1 MDNFLNQ
8 QKFFQLVTSYFFLGF
23 FLFTSCT
30 TPTEKLD
37 PEANHVIILKNP
49 TLSELEKLKKIGSGR
64 CEVGLNAYTASANQV
79 SCENYL
85 RNEAA
90 KKSAEF
96 IVITNSSARGVSSA
110 EVDADFYRKK

>member
-1 MDNFLNQ
+1 MV
-8 QKFFQLVTSYFFLGF
+8 KFMSKKNIFTVYVTSFFLA
-23 FLFTSCT
+23 SCT
-30 TPTEKLD
+30 TPTEKLN
-37 PEANHVIILKNP
+37 PEANHVTILRNP

-90 KKSAEF
+90 KKNADF

-110 EVDADFYRKK
+110 EVEGDFYRKK

>member
-1 MDNFLNQ
+1 MGKIINYTNSLVI
-8 QKFFQLVTSYFFLGF
+8 FFIST
-23 FLFTSCT
+23 LFSACT

-37 PEANHVIILKNP
+37 PEANHVTILRNV
-49 TLSELEKLKKIGSGR
+49 TLTELEKLKKIGSGR
-64 CEVGLNAYTASANQV
+64 CEVGLNAYTASANQI

-90 KKSAEF
+90 KKNANF

-110 EVDADFYRKK
+110 EVEADFYRNK

>member
-1 MDNFLNQ
+1 MGKFINHTISLSIFLIAI
-8 QKFFQLVTSYFFLGF
+8 
-23 FLFTSCT
+23 LFSACT

-37 PEANHVIILKNP
+37 PEANHVTILRNV
-49 TLSELEKLKKIGSGR
+49 TLTELEKLKKIGSGR
-64 CEVGLNAYTASANQV
+64 CEVGLNAYTATANQL

-90 KKSAEF
+90 KKNANF

-110 EVDADFYRKK
+110 EVEADFYRNK

>member
-1 MDNFLNQ
+1 MDKIHKKLLN
-8 QKFFQLVTSYFFLGF
+8 V
-23 FLFTSCT
+23 FLFFKTVVVFLLVVACT

-37 PEANHVIILKNP
+37 PEANHVVILKNP

-90 KKSAEF
+90 KKNAEF

>member
-1 MDNFLNQ
+1 MDKIFNHTNCISIFLI
-8 QKFFQLVTSYFFLGF
+8 LILS
-23 FLFTSCT
+23 SACT

-37 PEANHVIILKNP
+37 PEANHVTILRNV
-49 TLSELEKLKKIGSGR
+49 TLTELEKLKKIGSGR
-64 CEVGLNAYTASANQV
+64 CEVGLNAYTASTNQI

-90 KKSAEF
+90 KKNANF

-110 EVDADFYRKK
+110 EVEADFYRNK

>member
-1 MDNFLNQ
+1 MDNVFNQ
-8 QKFFQLVTSYFFLGF
+8 QKLFKVVISYFFLGF

-49 TLSELEKLKKIGSGR
+49 TLSELEKLKKIGSGK

-90 KKSAEF
+90 RKNADF
-96 IVITNSSARGVSSA
+96 IIITNSSARGVSSA
-110 EVDADFYRKK
+110 EVEADFYRKK